1 MADPALIFNDPADR
15 AGTHVLLIGIGDYPW
30 LEGGAKCTTPAR
42 QAAARGMGQ
51 LGAPPLSMRAM
62 ADWFLD
68 PQGFANPD
76 KPLASVAL
84 VLSEPDAVDY
94 RGTAVPRGSIVD
106 VKKAVAAWVTRANGR
121 RDNALIFAFCGHG
134 MQAGQNSVLLCR
146 DFARNEQSLFDGAI
160 DFEDFR
166 IALSTRMPGTQLL
179 LVDACRTRDLEIGS
193 LGESTP
199 GDSLIGVIS
208 PNAGGNTQAL
218 QCVQYATSPA
228 TVAWGPDNGASLF
241 TRALLDSLAGGGADR
256 TQQWWVTTTEL
267 QAALATYLP
276 RLARQWDV
284 QQVPGNQ
291 SLPFRICKPE
301 KIVVPLYVRSSDA
314 AIWDETVTIRA
325 VRGTD
330 FAEEI
335 AHDPLALPNRSECE
349 FRLHSPSLKPRDV
362 TYGVFARFGPGSLFV
377 DAEDVAHAYPPE
389 AVCELSVSRR

>member
-1 MADPALIFNDPADR
+1 MPDPALIFSDPADR

-42 QAAARGMGQ
+42 MAAAMGLRQ
-51 LGAPPLSMRAM
+51 LGAPPLSMREM

-68 PQGFANPD
+68 GFANPD

-84 VLSEPDAVDY
+84 LLSEPEPASY
-94 RGTAVPRGSIVD
+94 RGQAVPRGAIAD
-106 VKKAVAAWVTRANGR
+106 VKRAVAAWVTRANAR

-134 MQAGQNSVLLCR
+134 MQSGQNSVLLCR
-146 DFARNEQSLFDGAI
+146 DFARNEQSIYDGAI

-166 IALSTRMPGTQLL
+166 IALSTRMPDTQLL
-179 LVDACRTRDLEIGS
+179 LIDACRTRDLEIPP
-193 LGESTP
+193 LGQATP
-199 GDSLIGVIS
+199 GDPLIGVAS
-208 PNAGGNTQAL
+208 TMPRNNTQAL
-218 QCVQYATSPA
+218 QCVQYATSPN
-228 TVAWGPDNGASLF
+228 TTAWGPDNGASLF

-301 KIVVPLYVRSSDA
+301 TIVVPLYVSSNEA
-314 AIWDETVTIRA
+314 LIWQEKVTIRA
-325 VRGTD
+325 ARGTD
-330 FAEEI
+330 FTEEI
-335 AHDPLALPNRSECE
+335 AHDPQAAPDRSECE
-349 FRLHSPSLKPRDV
+349 FRLLNPSQKPRDV
-362 TYGVFARFGPGSLFV
+362 TYDVFARFPPGSPFLDV
-377 DAEDVAHAYPPE
+377 DDQVIAYPPE